1 MKLVMNGIRE
11 NNAIPIPGA
20 PVSIMVLPSLLLVSN
35 CMDYPIW
42 PEDDGTDL
50 PRNPYSPQ

>member
-1 MKLVMNGIRE
+1 MNGING
-11 NNAIPIPGA
+11 NNAIPTPGA
-20 PVSIMVLPSLLLVSN
+20 PVSIMVLLSPLLVSN
-35 CMDYPIW
+35 GMDYPVW